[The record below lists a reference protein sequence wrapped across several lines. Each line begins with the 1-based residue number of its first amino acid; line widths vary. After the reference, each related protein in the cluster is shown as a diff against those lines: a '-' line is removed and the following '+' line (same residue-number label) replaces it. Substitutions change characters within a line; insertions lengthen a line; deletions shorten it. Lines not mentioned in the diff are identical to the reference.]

1 MALISTASANQNK
14 NNMQTKVIFIR
25 HGESLGNVNPE
36 FYSYPDDAII
46 LSELG
51 VRQALKLRTA
61 LQTYLPPDFYGVHTQ
76 VITSELMRA
85 KLTQKIAMADVNLK
99 LPVLSDARLNEVY
112 HVSHGV
118 HDETGEE
125 VKARVR
131 SLVEQYPFHL
141 VLFCHGMLMGE
152 IDPARGGARN
162 CEVRVY
168 GRNDLLTNYLN

>member
-1 MALISTASANQNK
+1 
-14 NNMQTKVIFIR
+14 MQTQVIFIR
-25 HGESLGNVNPE
+25 HGESLGNIKPE

-46 LSELG
+46 LSEKG
-51 VRQALKLRTA
+51 VRQALDLRNNIENF
-61 LQTYLPPDFYGVHTQ
+61 LPSDFYGVHTQ

-85 KLTQKIAMADVNLK
+85 KLTQKIAMANINLK

-118 HDETGEE
+118 HDETGPE
-125 VKARVR
+125 VKRRVR

-141 VLFCHGMLMGE
+141 ILFCHGMLMGE
-152 IDPARGGARN
+152 IDPIRGGARN

-168 GRNDLLTNYLN
+168 DRQDLLSNYLN